1 MKKKKN
7 FEVWQLENK
16 INIQHIFNLILSD
29 LNNYKLIINN
39 KEKLYE
45 DIVNYLYRTTFHVK
59 YIN

>member
-1 MKKKKN
+1 MKKKN
-7 FEVWQLENK
+7 FEDWQLKNK

-29 LNNYKLIINN
+29 LNDCELIINSE
-39 KEKLYE
+39 EKLYN

>member
-1 MKKKKN
+1 MKKKN
-7 FEVWQLENK
+7 FEDWQLENK

-29 LNNYKLIINN
+29 LNNCELIINS
-39 KEKLYE
+39 KEKLYS

>member
-1 MKKKKN
+1 MKKKN
-7 FEVWQLENK
+7 FEEWQLKNK

-29 LNNYKLIINN
+29 LNDCELIINSE
-39 KEKLYE
+39 EKLYN